1 MKVLITGSQGQLGKE
16 LLKNIPNDIEVIP
29 TNRETF
35 NLSDLKNCREFIF
48 DNKPDWIINAAAY
61 TAVDLAE
68 DMEELAIRINS
79 EAPTEIAK
87 ALKKTGGRLLHISS
101 DFVFDGKSRS
111 PYKVDD
117 EPNPINVYGKSKL
130 LGENGIKNILQD
142 NNQYI
147 ILRTSWVMGSEGNN
161 FAKTM
166 LKLLKIKDKISV
178 VYDQIGCM
186 TSSKYLSIIC
196 WLIIQKDIT
205 KNINNQ
211 KIFHWTEAGV
221 SNWFDIAN
229 EIREL
234 SFKLN
239 LLKNPAKVIP
249 ISSENFPTKAK
260 RPNFSLLDSSTTK
273 EVLNIENNNWR
284 FSLLE
289 ILQEL
294 KSKNFLM

>member
-16 LLKNIPNDIEVIP
+16 LLKNIPHDIEVIAAD
-29 TNRETF
+29 RKTF
-35 NLSDLKNCREFIF
+35 NLLDLKDCREFIF

-68 DMEELAIRINS
+68 DEEEKAILING
-79 EAPTEIAK
+79 EAPTEIAN
-87 ALKKTGGRLLHISS
+87 ALKKTGGKLLQIST
-101 DFVFDGKSRS
+101 DFVFDGKSSS

-117 EPNPINVYGKSKL
+117 EPNPINIYGKSKL
-130 LGENGIKNILQD
+130 IGENGIKNILQD

-161 FAKTM
+161 FTKTM
-166 LKLLKIKDKISV
+166 LRLLKIKEKVSV

-186 TSSKYLSIIC
+186 TSSKYLSNIC

-211 KIFHWTEAGV
+211 KIFHWTDAGV
-221 SNWFDIAN
+221 SSWFDIAT
-229 EIREL
+229 EIGDL

-239 LLKNPAKVIP
+239 LLKNPAKVLP
-249 ISSENFPTKAK
+249 ISSDNFPTRAK
-260 RPNFSLLDSSTTK
+260 RPNFSLLDCSITK
-273 EVLNIENNNWR
+273 EILNIENKYWR
-284 FSLLE
+284 YSLLE

>member
-16 LLKNIPNDIEVIP
+16 LLKNIPHDIEVIAAD
-29 TNRETF
+29 RKTF
-35 NLSDLKNCREFIF
+35 NLLDLKDCREFIF

-68 DMEELAIRINS
+68 DEEEKAILING
-79 EAPTEIAK
+79 EAPTEIAN
-87 ALKKTGGRLLHISS
+87 ALKKTGGKLLQIST
-101 DFVFDGKSRS
+101 DFVFDGKSSS

-117 EPNPINVYGKSKL
+117 EPNPINIYGKSKL

-147 ILRTSWVMGSEGNN
+147 ILRTSWIMGSEGNN
-161 FAKTM
+161 FTKTM
-166 LKLLKIKDKISV
+166 LRLLKIKEKVSV

-186 TSSKYLSIIC
+186 TSSKYLSNIC

-211 KIFHWTEAGV
+211 KIFHWTDAGV
-221 SNWFDIAN
+221 SSWFDIAT
-229 EIREL
+229 EIGDL

-239 LLKNPAKVIP
+239 LLKNPAKVLP
-249 ISSENFPTKAK
+249 ISSDNFPTRAK
-260 RPNFSLLDSSTTK
+260 RPNFSLLDCSITK
-273 EVLNIENNNWR
+273 EILNIENKYWR
-284 FSLLE
+284 YSLLE

>member
-68 DMEELAIRINS
+68 DEEEIAIRINS

>member
-29 TNRETF
+29 TDRETF
-35 NLSDLKNCREFIF
+35 NLLDLNNCREFIF
-48 DNKPDWIINAAAY
+48 NNKPDWIINAAAF

-68 DMEELAIRINS
+68 DEKEKAMLINS

-87 ALKKTGGRLLHISS
+87 ALKKTGGKLLHIST
-101 DFVFDGKSRS
+101 DFVFDGKSNI
-111 PYKVDD
+111 PYKVDV
-117 EPNPINVYGKSKL
+117 EPNPINIYGKSKL
-130 LGENGIKNILQD
+130 LGENGIKNVLQD

-166 LKLLKIKDKISV
+166 VKLLKIKDKISV

-205 KNINNQ
+205 KNIYNQ
-211 KIFHWTEAGV
+211 KIFHWTDAGV
-221 SNWFDIAN
+221 SSWFDIATAIG
-229 EIREL
+229 EF
-234 SFKLN
+234 SFNLN
-239 LLKNPAKVIP
+239 LLKKPAKVIP
-249 ISSENFPTKAK
+249 ILSENFPTKAK
-260 RPNFSLLDSSTTK
+260 RPNFSLLDCSATK
-273 EVLNIENNNWR
+273 DVLNIENNYWR

>member
-16 LLKNIPNDIEVIP
+16 LLKNIPHDIEVIAAD
-29 TNRETF
+29 RKTF
-35 NLSDLKNCREFIF
+35 NLLDLKNCREFIF

-68 DMEELAIRINS
+68 DEEEKAMLING
-79 EAPTEIAK
+79 EAPTEIANT
-87 ALKKTGGRLLHISS
+87 LKKTGGKLLQIST
-101 DFVFDGKSRS
+101 DFVFDGKSSS

-117 EPNPINVYGKSKL
+117 EPNPINIYGKSKL
-130 LGENGIKNILQD
+130 LGENGIKNILQE

-161 FAKTM
+161 FTKTM
-166 LKLLKIKDKISV
+166 LRLLKIKEKVSV

-186 TSSKYLSIIC
+186 TSSKYLSNIC

-211 KIFHWTEAGV
+211 KILHWTDAGV
-221 SNWFDIAN
+221 SSWFDIAT
-229 EIREL
+229 EIGDL

-239 LLKNPAKVIP
+239 LLKNPAKVLP
-249 ISSENFPTKAK
+249 ISSDNFPTRAK
-260 RPNFSLLDSSTTK
+260 RPNFSLLDSSITK
-273 EVLNIENNNWR
+273 EILNIENKYWR
-284 FSLLE
+284 YSLLE